1 VLRTDVPSL
10 DDTDDLWERAEQED
24 AFWSQHY
31 QTLLAKYPEQFV
43 AVVDG
48 KVVAASTD
56 LQALLQ
62 LLRAQRIE
70 PTQAWTRFLTAHPER
85 VIL

>member
-1 VLRTDVPSL
+1 
-10 DDTDDLWERAEQED
+10 
-24 AFWSQHY
+24 
-31 QTLLAKYPEQFV
+31 
-43 AVVDG
+43 VVDG